1 METKAKKKVAQWK
14 ECTCWFL
21 VEAIPL
27 HFATAHITADKV
39 SAVAQE
45 DSVADCVNVGR
56 REVCNASIASVF
68 AVCWLPVAHQLLPD
82 L

>member
-1 METKAKKKVAQWK
+1 MVAQWK
-14 ECTCWFL
+14 IHTCWFL

-39 SAVAQE
+39 SPVAQE

-56 REVCNASIASVF
+56 REVCNASVAGVLT
-68 AVCWLPVAHQLLPD
+68 VRWLPIAHQLLPD